1 MMVQLDLQSRV
12 PIYEQLYRNITRMV
26 ALGAL
31 LCDEQLP
38 TVRALAQELG
48 VNPNTVQKAYQLLE
62 KDRIIYT
69 VVGRGTFVSPNLS
82 AVEQKKQ
89 LAGEGLK
96 KALAGAQDAGLT
108 RAEIDAL
115 IEQFYRNKEGEV

>member
-1 MMVQLDLQSRV
+1 MLTLDFQSRM
-12 PIYEQLYRNITRMV
+12 PIYEQIFKNIIRLAAVGVM
-26 ALGAL
+26 GPN
-31 LCDEQLP
+31 EQLP